1 MAGISRY
8 AFSVV
13 VLVTCVSI
21 GHVTSAHADPTI
33 AGFDCGSW
41 DGNVFLRAFEGGQS
55 GTSYNKHNVLRT
67 GIDPPWT
74 LDINSNTAHAK
85 LVQFSTCQIP
95 QATVAGIVVHIT
107 LTGKAHIETHM
118 HANDEDGVAWAPSWQ
133 GILHLPGKDPA
144 ERFDVD
150 IGSDMSSYTLHRL
163 CQITVGAQAPIVVNI
178 FSPPQ
183 PQNEGHSQLMP
194 PLAPGDY
201 VVKLQCSPYP
211 SSPDS
216 YFLHGIG
223 NHLNAD
229 RDERVDLDIVATFH
243 Q

>member
-1 MAGISRY
+1 MAVISRY
-8 AFSVV
+8 DLILVV
-13 VLVTCVSI
+13 MVACASIARVTPV
-21 GHVTSAHADPTI
+21 HADPSI

-41 DGNVFLRAFEGGQS
+41 DGNVFLRAFEGGQA
-55 GTSYNKHNVLRT
+55 GTTYNNHNVLRT
-67 GIDPPWT
+67 GIDPPWP

-85 LVQFSTCQIP
+85 LVQSSTCQVP
-95 QATVAGIVVHIT
+95 EATVAGIVVHIT
-107 LTGKAHIETHM
+107 LTGNAHIETHM
-118 HANDEDGVAWAPSWQ
+118 HPNDEDGVAWAPSWQ

-144 ERFDVD
+144 EHFDVD
-150 IGSDMSSYTLHRL
+150 IGSDMSSYTPTRL
-163 CQITVGAQAPIVVNI
+163 CQIAVGAQGPIVVNI

-183 PQNEGHSQLMP
+183 PQNEGHHQLS
-194 PLAPGDY
+194 LVPGDY

-211 SSPDS
+211 SSPNS

-223 NHLNAD
+223 NHVHTD